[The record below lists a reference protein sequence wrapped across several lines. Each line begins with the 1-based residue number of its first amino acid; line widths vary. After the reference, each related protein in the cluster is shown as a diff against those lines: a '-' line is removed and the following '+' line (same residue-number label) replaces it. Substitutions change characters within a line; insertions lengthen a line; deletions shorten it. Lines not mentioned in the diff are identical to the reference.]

1 MSNASY
7 HKLNFSSIKLFI
19 CFTSRCNSSHHIL
32 SNRYDFLGR
41 LALYYFHLIQF
52 CFNSYTYT
60 QLQLTY
66 TSQFQTTAIISQADL
81 KLQQSFHKPISN
93 YNSHFTSRF
102 QTTTVISQANLKL
115 QQSFQKPISNY
126 NSHFTSR
133 FQTTTVISQADLKL
147 QQSFHKPISDYNSN
161 FTSRSHTTTVISS
174 ADLKLQQSVHK
185 SISTTVIFLHSIMC
199 LLYYIFRDS
208 ISLLEGNMLVF
219 PTSSHQAVAQVS
231 RFLYIY
237 TH

>member
-52 CFNSYTYT
+52 CFISYTYT

-66 TSQFQTTAIISQADL
+66 TSQFQTTAI
-81 KLQQSFHKPISN
+81 
-93 YNSHFTSRF
+93 
-102 QTTTVISQANLKL
+102 
-115 QQSFQKPISNY
+115 
-126 NSHFTSR
+126 
-133 FQTTTVISQADLKL
+133 ISQADLKL

-174 ADLKLQQSVHK
+174 ADLKLQQSFHK

-208 ISLLEGNMLVF
+208 ISLLGGNMLVF